1 MSYLKVEGNT
11 SLSRDPITNSI
22 INTNSNDY
30 QEYVKRRNVNYSEQ
44 QKIQNLEND
53 LNKIKDDIN
62 EIKTLLR
69 SMIK

>member
-1 MSYLKVEGNT
+1 MSYLKVEGNA
-11 SLSRDPITNSI
+11 SLARDPITNSI

-44 QKIQNLEND
+44 QKIQNLETD

-69 SMIK
+69 SMIQ